1 MDLAKVLT
9 RTLQYRAIVTGS
21 LISGFVLVALGL
33 VVGLSG
39 SIGALFSD
47 PTSPGQAIEVTSP
60 VITVILLLLG
70 IAVWQFGRTFALLY
84 TVPVAAGEEAARQF
98 DRQTLKSDILQGL
111 DGRLTDLEEDIAE
124 TRRSVQE
131 LKREEHAASFDEGTA
146 LETGAGDEPSALESG
161 SSTDGAAGRRPLDRE
176 GSRTNQGTT
185 SSSRSESGSQTAT
198 GGSDPTGSGSTHSSD
213 RERDESGTN
222 QGSDPLP

>member
-21 LISGFVLVALGL
+21 LIGGFLLVALGL
-33 VVGLSG
+33 MVGLSG

-47 PTSPGQAIEVTSP
+47 PTSPGEALEVTSP
-60 VITVILLLLG
+60 VITVILVLLG
-70 IAVWQFGRTFALLY
+70 IAIWQFGRTFALLY

-111 DGRLTDLEEDIAE
+111 DGRLTDLEEDVAE

-146 LETGAGDEPSALESG
+146 LESGAGDEPSALESG
-161 SSTDGAAGRRPLDRE
+161 SSTGGAAGRRPLDRE
-176 GSRTNQGTT
+176 DSRTTANSRPESSASTGTSTKT
-185 SSSRSESGSQTAT
+185 STGRSESTA
-198 GGSDPTGSGSTHSSD
+198 SESADSTDDSA
-213 RERDESGTN
+213 TN

>member
-21 LISGFVLVALGL
+21 LIGGFVLVALGL
-33 VVGLSG
+33 MVGLSG

-47 PTSPGQAIEVTSP
+47 PTSPGEALEVTSP
-60 VITVILLLLG
+60 VITVILVLLG
-70 IAVWQFGRTFALLY
+70 IAIWQFGRTFALLY

-111 DGRLTDLEEDIAE
+111 DGRLTDLEEDVAE

-146 LETGAGDEPSALESG
+146 LKSGAGDEPSALESG
-161 SSTDGAAGRRPLDRE
+161 SSTGGAGRPLNRE
-176 GSRTNQGTT
+176 ESRTNQGTT
-185 SSSRSESGSQTAT
+185 SSSRSESGSSAGT
-198 GGSDPTGSGSTHSSD
+198 GGSDSTGSGSSHSSD

>member
-21 LISGFVLVALGL
+21 LIGGFLLVALGL
-33 VVGLSG
+33 MVGLSG

-47 PTSPGQAIEVTSP
+47 PTSPGEALEVTSP
-60 VITVILLLLG
+60 VITVILVLLG
-70 IAVWQFGRTFALLY
+70 IAIWQFGRTFALLY

-111 DGRLTDLEEDIAE
+111 DGRLTDLEEDVAE

-146 LETGAGDEPSALESG
+146 LESGTGDEPSALESG
-161 SSTDGAAGRRPLDRE
+161 SSTGGAGGRPLDRE

-185 SSSRSESGSQTAT
+185 SSSRSEPGSSTAT
-198 GGSDPTGSGSTHSSD
+198 GGSDSTGSGSTRSSD

>member
-1 MDLAKVLT
+1 M
-9 RTLQYRAIVTGS
+9 I
-21 LISGFVLVALGL
+21 LV
-33 VVGLSG
+33 
-39 SIGALFSD
+39 
-47 PTSPGQAIEVTSP
+47 
-60 VITVILLLLG
+60 LLG
-70 IAVWQFGRTFALLY
+70 IAIWQFGRTFALLY

-111 DGRLTDLEEDIAE
+111 DGRLTDLEEDVAE

-146 LETGAGDEPSALESG
+146 LKSGAGDEPSALESG
-161 SSTDGAAGRRPLDRE
+161 SSTGGAGRPLNRE
-176 GSRTNQGTT
+176 ESRTNQGTT
-185 SSSRSESGSQTAT
+185 SSSRSESGSSAGT
-198 GGSDPTGSGSTHSSD
+198 GGSDSTGSGSSHSSD